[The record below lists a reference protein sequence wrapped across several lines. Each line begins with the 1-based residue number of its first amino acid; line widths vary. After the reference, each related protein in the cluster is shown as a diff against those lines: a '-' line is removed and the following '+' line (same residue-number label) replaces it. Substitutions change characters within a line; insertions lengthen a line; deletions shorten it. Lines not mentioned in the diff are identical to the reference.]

1 VFRLEHLTVLGLY
14 WPEYSLTAA
23 QPNGPFG
30 ALLRVSGA
38 PLTDSLNKVD
48 LDGDGRITTISDA
61 ANDRAL
67 NWDGSGFD
75 KQVGWVG
82 GGEGLLWL
90 DRNPNGIVDGG
101 KELFSNSAVADA
113 AKGLRSMSWVD
124 ANADGVIDASD
135 PVFAEL
141 EVWQDAD
148 GDAVADF
155 DECSRA
161 ANEIRWLLAA

>member
-1 VFRLEHLTVLGLY
+1 MAEFKERAVKRAQEAGLGVAARELGLVDPVTNQATAGVFR
-14 WPEYSLTAA
+14 PI
-23 QPNGPFG
+23 
-30 ALLRVSGA
+30 AL
-38 PLTDSLNKVD
+38 D
-48 LDGDGRITTISDA
+48 LDGDGRITAISDA

-82 GGEGLLWL
+82 SGEGLLWL
-90 DRNPNGIVDGG
+90 DRNPNGIVDSG

-141 EVWQDAD
+141 KVWQDAD
-148 GDAVADF
+148 GDAVG
-155 DECSRA
+155 S
-161 ANEIRWLLAA
+161 ANDGCCMLVA